1 MAALDR
7 GAGVKFPPPLLYVF
21 LARRHPRQ
29 HLVPAWR
36 AATYSST
43 DAGRGAVGG
52 RRANR
57 ADMGIRA
64 LHRTGTIMRPDR
76 PSQHLA
82 VSGPFRFRRNPLYL
96 ALGFICAGVTLF
108 ANSLWALILLIP
120 VILIMQ
126 LGNPPRER
134 PPGARLRRAIRAL
147 HQERPPLALIGP
159 IRRPADADGANLEAF
174 GGFLPG
180 RSFRLMVALRT
191 AAPYKLTSTASE
203 SHPAIT
209 FESS

>member
-7 GAGVKFPPPLLYVF
+7 GAGVKFPPAALRLPW
-21 LARRHPRQ
+21 RRHPRQ

-64 LHRTGTIMRPDR
+64 LHRAGTIMRPDR
-76 PSQHLA
+76 PSQHLV

-96 ALGFICAGVTLF
+96 ALGFICAGAPLF

-126 LGNPPRER
+126 RLVIR
-134 PPGARLRRAIRAL
+134 PEKDHLAR
-147 HQERPPLALIGP
+147 
-159 IRRPADADGANLEAF
+159 AF
-174 GGFLPG
+174 GEQYEHYTRNVRRWL
-180 RSFRLMVALRT
+180 
-191 AAPYKLTSTASE
+191 
-203 SHPAIT
+203 
-209 FESS
+209 